1 MTKKELIKKLAEVN
15 QTSITQT
22 EAFYKNFE
30 NTLIEAITSHE
41 EAILS
46 PKLGKFILKNRQAY
60 IGRNPNTG
68 KKIKIPAKTVVT
80 FKLSQTIKDKVKDL
94 KLE

>member
-1 MTKKELIKKLAEVN
+1 MKKLAEVN

-41 EAILS
+41 EVILS
-46 PKLGKFILKNRQAY
+46 PKLGKFILKTRQAY

-68 KKIKIPAKTVVT
+68 KKIKIPTKTVVN
-80 FKLSQTIKDKVKDL
+80 FKLSQNIKDQVKDL